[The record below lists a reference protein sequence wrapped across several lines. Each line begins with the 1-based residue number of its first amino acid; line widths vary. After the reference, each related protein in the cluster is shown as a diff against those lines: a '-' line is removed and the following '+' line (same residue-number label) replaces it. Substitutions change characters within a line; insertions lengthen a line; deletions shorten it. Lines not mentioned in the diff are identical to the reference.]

1 MRAIG
6 CPLVLAAVGAG
17 AGLGLA
23 AQEVSRHGYLGR
35 GLWRTALWI
44 SARGVGVGAA
54 VGAVCAV
61 AGLLLLFFCLRL
73 IAWRAR
79 QTEVA
84 QDERRPKPFDC
95 STWALKLLL
104 MLALATGATV
114 LLTPRSGTLRLDL
127 PYANLRLLLLIAV
140 WAMSA
145 VLAARVAVL
154 VEEEQ
159 RAEAW
164 FKVRWLTALCF
175 AYVVVFIQTFTRAE
189 SWAVVAAISVAVAAC
204 FLAAYFLLVG
214 PARLLYSRVGA
225 PLGQALMGKPG
236 RAAGVLLLC
245 TTVVLLAASRPVALR
260 ARAAARQRGAS
271 VLVIAID
278 TLRADRP
285 SWTSA
290 EEHARDLTPNLRE
303 LVGQRG
309 TVYSSAITQAPWTM
323 PAVASVMTGLYP
335 TEHGAEQRWG
345 KLGASQLTLA
355 EILRDRGYRTLGVS
369 AAVYVSN
376 ASGLRQGFEAFDESQ
391 ALGESHVSSPAVT
404 DKAVEFLR
412 AYGKEPFFLYAH
424 YFDPHWKYR
433 NHQEYDFADGY
444 QGWLEQ
450 PPEGIAQND
459 LVHYLASMRRRPRR
473 QLFDPEELTYLWDL
487 YEEEIAFTDVEVG
500 RLLRY
505 VRESGL
511 EETTLVVILAD
522 HGEEFMER
530 GNLGHGKTVHE
541 ELIRVPLVI
550 AEPSSTDQVTVSQ
563 PVETR
568 ALFTTILDF
577 LEVRPPPGR
586 DLPPSLLGGS
596 AAERGPV
603 RSATYTLISGE
614 AGLSLPEPVNLWWTC
629 IRDERWKLM
638 KEHLRGRALLYD
650 LADDSGETEECSS
663 DNPEHRRRLEREL
676 DRLDARLQ
684 GKAPKGPVLE
694 ADEEQQ
700 RRLRAL
706 GYLGD

>member
-6 CPLVLAAVGAG
+6 CALALAAVGAG

-23 AQEVSRHGYLGR
+23 AQEVSRHGYVSQGM
-35 GLWRTALWI
+35 WRTALWI
-44 SARGVGVGAA
+44 SARGVGVGAG

-79 QTEVA
+79 QTELA

-95 STWALKLLL
+95 SAWALKLLL

-114 LLTPRSGTLRLDL
+114 LLTPRTGTLRLDL
-127 PYANLRLLLLIAV
+127 PYADLRLFLLILLWAV
-140 WAMSA
+140 ST
-145 VLAARVAVL
+145 VLAARVALL

-159 RAEAW
+159 RAEEW
-164 FKVRWLTALCF
+164 FRVRWLTALCF
-175 AYVVVFIQTFTRAE
+175 AYAAVFIQTFTRAE
-189 SWAVVAAISVAVAAC
+189 SWPAVAEISVVVAAC
-204 FLAAYFLLVG
+204 FLAAYFLLVA
-214 PARLLYSRVGA
+214 PARFLYSRVGA

-245 TTVVLLAASRPVALR
+245 TAVVLFIASRPVASQ
-260 ARAAARQRGAS
+260 ARAAARQRGAN
-271 VLVIAID
+271 VLLIAID

-285 SWTSA
+285 TLISA

-309 TVYSSAITQAPWTM
+309 TVYASAITQAPWTM

-345 KLGASQLTLA
+345 KLAPSQLTLA
-355 EILRDRGYRTLGVS
+355 EILRETGYRTLGVS

-391 ALGESHVSSPAVT
+391 ALGEATVSSPAVT
-404 DKAVEFLR
+404 DKAIEFLR

-424 YFDPHWKYR
+424 YFDPHWEYR
-433 NHQEYDFADGY
+433 NHQEFDFADGY
-444 QGWLEQ
+444 HGWLQ
-450 PPEGIAQND
+450 HPPQAIAQND
-459 LVHYLASMRRRPRR
+459 MVHYLASIRSRPRR

-487 YEEEIAFTDVEVG
+487 YEEEIAFTDAEVG

-511 EETTLVVILAD
+511 EESTLVVIFAD

-530 GNLGHGKTVHE
+530 GNLGHGKSVHE

-577 LEVRPPPGR
+577 LELRPPPGR
-586 DLPPSLLGGS
+586 ALPPSLLGGS

-614 AGLSLPEPVNLWWTC
+614 AGQSFPEPVNLWWTC
-629 IRDERWKLM
+629 IRDERWKLA
-638 KEHLRGRALLYD
+638 KEHLRGRAFLYD
-650 LADDSGETEECSS
+650 LAADPGETKECSG
-663 DNPEHRRRLEREL
+663 DNPDHRRRLEREL
-676 DRLDARLQ
+676 DRLDAQLQ
-684 GKAPKGPVLE
+684 SSAPRGPILE
-694 ADEEQQ
+694 ADEQQQ
-700 RRLRAL
+700 RRLRSL